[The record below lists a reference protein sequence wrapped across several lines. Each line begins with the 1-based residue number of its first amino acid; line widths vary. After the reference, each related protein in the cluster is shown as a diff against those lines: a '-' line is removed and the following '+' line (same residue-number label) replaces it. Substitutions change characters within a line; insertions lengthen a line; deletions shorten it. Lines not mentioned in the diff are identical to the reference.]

1 MGILNSWRPAAWREA
16 RHCGNALSVSIF
28 LPMPLWL
35 RGKKDFHCYRWPM
48 PAPRSAFHSKWCVKQ
63 VCKASYFEKISAS
76 FFVVSGLPT

>member
-1 MGILNSWRPAAWREA
+1 
-16 RHCGNALSVSIF
+16 
-28 LPMPLWL
+28 
-35 RGKKDFHCYRWPM
+35 M